1 MCKIEILAFLS
12 AFLVAG
18 ILWGYLENFL
28 FWHLEDLG
36 ATKFLMGMSLAVG
49 TLAGLPMTM
58 FSKLLIQTLG
68 HRKIVTIA
76 LLLYAMRMFGFAE
89 LSKSILKIIS
99 PDKNFNLR
107 KKNFFKALS
116 RSKLISKILNNIR
129 QYWQMLQL
137 AFCIEKNTIY
147 LVMH

>member
-1 MCKIEILAFLS
+1 MCKIEILAFLA

-89 LSKSILKIIS
+89 LSKSTLYLKLFHQIRIS
-99 PDKNFNLR
+99 IQE
-107 KKNFFKALS
+107 KKIFLKHYQDPS
-116 RSKLISKILNNIR
+116 
-129 QYWQMLQL
+129 
-137 AFCIEKNTIY
+137 
-147 LVMH
+147 